1 MSGKV
6 GDGLLSGR
14 VAIVTG
20 AGSGIGRA
28 TALEFARNGA
38 MVCVADISEEL
49 GMATSELIREEV
61 RGSDSEFFRADV
73 SNEDDVKKLISYT
86 VVRFGRI
93 DILFNNAG
101 IYEWNSIEEV
111 TTESW
116 NRTLDTN
123 LGGVFNCTRNA
134 VPHLKKTSGVI
145 INTSSALGLLGS
157 TESVAYCASKGA
169 IIAFTKAAAM
179 DLAKYG
185 IRVNCIAPGSV
196 ETSMIK
202 RDFEHFGDPDLARK
216 AYNELYPMG
225 RIARPEEIA
234 KLVVFLASDN
244 ASFITGATHVI
255 DGGISAQWAEG
266 LAMKIKTGEDKKGL
280 SI

>member
-1 MSGKV
+1 MSEIFGSGMLSGK
-6 GDGLLSGR
+6 

-28 TALEFARNGA
+28 TAIEMARNGA
-38 MVCVADISEEL
+38 RVCVADISEEFGL
-49 GMATSELIREEV
+49 ATVELIKGEIKDSE
-61 RGSDSEFFRADV
+61 SEFFRTDV
-73 SNEDDVKKLISYT
+73 SSDEDVKKLISYAI
-86 VVRFGRI
+86 VRFGRI

-101 IYEWNSIEEV
+101 IYEWESIENV

-116 NRTLDTN
+116 MKTLNTN

-134 VPHLKKTSGVI
+134 VPHLIKTSGTV
-145 INTSSALGLLGS
+145 INTASALGLLGS

-196 ETSMIK
+196 ETSMIE
-202 RDFEHFGDPDLARK
+202 RDFEHFGDADLARR

-244 ASFITGATHVI
+244 ASFITGAVHVI
-255 DGGISAQWAEG
+255 DGGISAQWSEG
-266 LAMKIKTGEDKKGL
+266 LAMKIRTDVKKGE
-280 SI
+280 